1 MDDLYAKFLPQFT
14 ALARDRMQRA
24 YEAAERP
31 EGAALTAVMRD
42 LHGIAGEA
50 GLLGL
55 AQIVPVARAAEDH
68 AKRLRDGHSGAD
80 AFLTALNELG
90 SALEAIAPPAKPKD

>member
-14 ALARDRMQRA
+14 ELARKRMQNA
-24 YEAAERP
+24 YAAAERP
-31 EGAALTAVMRD
+31 DATALTTVMRD

-55 AQIVPVARAAEDH
+55 AQLVPLARAAEDH
-68 AKRLRDGHSGAD
+68 AKRLRDGNVGAD
-80 AFLTALNELG
+80 EFLGALKELG
-90 SALEAIAPPAKPKD
+90 SAIEAIASPARPKG

>member
-1 MDDLYAKFLPQFT
+1 
-14 ALARDRMQRA
+14 MQRA

-31 EGAALTAVMRD
+31 ESAALNAVMRD

-55 AQIVPVARAAEDH
+55 ARIVPLARAAEDH
-68 AKRLRDGHSGAD
+68 AKRLRDGHAD
-80 AFLTALNELG
+80 TGAFLGALNELG
-90 SALEAIAPPAKPKD
+90 SALEAITPPAKPKD